1 MNYGFIIG
9 SVQQSLIYHILA
21 VIAGWFSRQWQR
33 SPIIGWFLRQP
44 GREDR
49 SRESI
54 FYRLFCLLH
63 RLLNKLCCFL
73 HLDRITEHSVFRKP
87 VLWAGLA
94 LAAAPAAPTM
104 GVLALVLVTVCSLAL
119 TFGCDGERKLVFFP
133 VNKYVYCFAFVYL
146 VSAFTSVTPAAS
158 LKVSAMFCAFSLFF
172 ILLTNSVTTY
182 KQLKVLSGILVF
194 AGVAV
199 ALYGILQ
206 FLNPS
211 GLRIGA
217 WVDEDMFSI
226 GFRVYSTL
234 ENPNVLGEYF
244 LLVIP
249 LCVGF
254 LFSAKTWF
262 QRIIWAGCFGIMML
276 CMVLTYSRGCWLGI
290 CLAAAIF
297 MVMYD
302 RRFILV
308 GVAVLIAAPFVL
320 PDSIMARLT
329 SIGNMSDSS
338 TSYRVSIW
346 MGSIAMLREFWFC
359 GVGPGQAAFNKLYGT
374 YAYGAASASHAHNL
388 FLQIMADTGICG
400 LVLIVV
406 IVFSAVRTLATAVQN
421 ETCRENR
428 MFQTAGI
435 AALAG
440 FMVQS
445 MFDYTFYNYRVMFM
459 FWGFLGI
466 YLLFTTL
473 HREEAGA

>member
-1 MNYGFIIG
+1 
-9 SVQQSLIYHILA
+9 
-21 VIAGWFSRQWQR
+21 
-33 SPIIGWFLRQP
+33 
-44 GREDR
+44 
-49 SRESI
+49 
-54 FYRLFCLLH
+54 
-63 RLLNKLCCFL
+63 
-73 HLDRITEHSVFRKP
+73 
-87 VLWAGLA
+87 
-94 LAAAPAAPTM
+94 
-104 GVLALVLVTVCSLAL
+104 
-119 TFGCDGERKLVFFP
+119 
-133 VNKYVYCFAFVYL
+133 
-146 VSAFTSVTPAAS
+146 
-158 LKVSAMFCAFSLFF
+158 
-172 ILLTNSVTTY
+172 
-182 KQLKVLSGILVF
+182 
-194 AGVAV
+194 
-199 ALYGILQ
+199 
-206 FLNPS
+206 
-211 GLRIGA
+211 
-217 WVDEDMFSI
+217 
-226 GFRVYSTL
+226 
-234 ENPNVLGEYF
+234 
-244 LLVIP
+244 
-249 LCVGF
+249 
-254 LFSAKTWF
+254 
-262 QRIIWAGCFGIMML
+262 
-276 CMVLTYSRGCWLGI
+276 
-290 CLAAAIF
+290 

-329 SIGNMSDSS
+329 SIGDMSDSS

-466 YLLFTTL
+466 YLLFTKL